1 MCARGGVRTRAGDG
15 GRGEGGPAR
24 VGRAPPRG
32 NGDRAR
38 EGRRRSRDAT
48 RGSRPAARLRGSL
61 PPSGEARRGAR
72 DDARDSRERYFFP
85 SAPPRLG
92 TRARVARV
100 GGFRARAR
108 VRSVAHLA
116 EGLGHVV
123 HGPVRVHDGVLE
135 QPARGLEGQRALVI
149 RLARIVRALV
159 RERAQGEPL
168 RVAAARRG
176 QPRRGAAQGEH
187 RRRAEGARGECDDD
201 VGDDDRG
208 ARGCGPRRAPAR
220 FWGAARRTR
229 VFVGHLSARKAK
241 RVDASRGTR
250 GSRTQKPRRCR
261 TGAARD
267 ASWKPIDAD
276 GVFYCVFSFIRSQ
289 FRRRGNKRWL
299 VSICIFHAGAHPHRR
314 SRRPQSPS
322 RVACASSCLRVGI
335 LRLSLTP
342 PRDVDVDV
350 DIDTTPRR
358 SLAPPFDRSFDR
370 SSPRTTPSRRTHFSA
385 APPPWRASPP
395 ASGARETSS
404 PWRRARRSTPPSSPA
419 PPRASPR
426 TRRWRSRAYPPR
438 REGPSLF

>member
-1 MCARGGVRTRAGDG
+1 MRRR
-15 GRGEGGPAR
+15 RR
-24 VGRAPPRG
+24 
-32 NGDRAR
+32 
-38 EGRRRSRDAT
+38 GRR
-48 RGSRPAARLRGSL
+48 
-61 PPSGEARRGAR
+61 
-72 DDARDSRERYFFP
+72 
-85 SAPPRLG
+85 
-92 TRARVARV
+92 
-100 GGFRARAR
+100 
-108 VRSVAHLA
+108 
-116 EGLGHVV
+116 
-123 HGPVRVHDGVLE
+123 
-135 QPARGLEGQRALVI
+135 
-149 RLARIVRALV
+149 
-159 RERAQGEPL
+159 
-168 RVAAARRG
+168 
-176 QPRRGAAQGEH
+176 
-187 RRRAEGARGECDDD
+187 
-201 VGDDDRG
+201 
-208 ARGCGPRRAPAR
+208 PRRAGMWPAPR
-220 FWGAARRTR
+220 PRPFLGGAARRMR

-276 GVFYCVFSFIRSQ
+276 GVFYYCVFSFVRSQ

-299 VSICIFHAGAHPHRR
+299 LSICIFHAGAHPHRR

-350 DIDTTPRR
+350 DVDIDTTPRR
-358 SLAPPFDRSFDR
+358 SLAPPFDRSIDR
-370 SSPRTTPSRRTHFSA
+370 WIVSSNNASRRINHFSA

-438 REGPSLF
+438 REGPSLS

>member
-1 MCARGGVRTRAGDG
+1 M
-15 GRGEGGPAR
+15 
-24 VGRAPPRG
+24 
-32 NGDRAR
+32 
-38 EGRRRSRDAT
+38 
-48 RGSRPAARLRGSL
+48 
-61 PPSGEARRGAR
+61 SGAYLARRGER

-187 RRRAEGARGECDDD
+187 QRRAVGARGECDDD

-220 FWGAARRTR
+220 FWGGREANARVRWTLVGAKSEKGGRIERNAGFANPETAQVPNGCRERRQLETDRRGRSFLLR
-229 VFVGHLSARKAK
+229 VFVYSVTVSSK
-241 RVDASRGTR
+241 R
-250 GSRTQKPRRCR
+250 Q
-261 TGAARD
+261 
-267 ASWKPIDAD
+267 
-276 GVFYCVFSFIRSQ
+276 
-289 FRRRGNKRWL
+289 
-299 VSICIFHAGAHPHRR
+299 
-314 SRRPQSPS
+314 
-322 RVACASSCLRVGI
+322 
-335 LRLSLTP
+335 
-342 PRDVDVDV
+342 
-350 DIDTTPRR
+350 
-358 SLAPPFDRSFDR
+358 
-370 SSPRTTPSRRTHFSA
+370 
-385 APPPWRASPP
+385 
-395 ASGARETSS
+395 
-404 PWRRARRSTPPSSPA
+404 
-419 PPRASPR
+419 
-426 TRRWRSRAYPPR
+426 
-438 REGPSLF
+438 